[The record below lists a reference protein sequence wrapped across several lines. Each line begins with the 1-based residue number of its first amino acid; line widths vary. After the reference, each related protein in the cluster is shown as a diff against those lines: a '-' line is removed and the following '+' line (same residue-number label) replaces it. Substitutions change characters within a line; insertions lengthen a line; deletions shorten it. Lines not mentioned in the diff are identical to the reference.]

1 MSSTLSDYPYMFDNT
16 ALDFPL
22 TWQETVKTVETVNQ
36 TEAGTDV
43 IILTRA
49 DKLSVSVT
57 ARVTSNKLAF
67 YDEYSKKKSFT
78 LYRYDAGTGL
88 YNSRTV
94 RMRNYTRSLKRGSE
108 TLEITHGVWDIS
120 YTLEEI

>member
-1 MSSTLSDYPYMFDNT
+1 MSTTLKDYPYKFDNT
-16 ALDFPL
+16 AIDFPL
-22 TWQETVKTVETVNQ
+22 TWQETINVIEDVQQ

-57 ARVTSNKLAF
+57 ARVSSAKLAF
-67 YDEYSKKKSFT
+67 FDTYSKKKSFV
-78 LYRYDAGTGL
+78 LSRYDVYTGL
-88 YNSRTV
+88 YDFRTV
-94 RMRNYTRSLKRGSE
+94 RMRNYTRSLLRHSE
-108 TLEITHGVWDIS
+108 DLEASYGVWDIS

>member
-1 MSSTLSDYPYMFDNT
+1 MSTLSDYPYMFDNT

-49 DKLSVSVT
+49 DKLSVSAT
-57 ARVTSNKLAF
+57 ARVTSAKLAF

-78 LYRYDAGTGL
+78 LHRYDAGTGL

-94 RMRNYTRSLKRGSE
+94 RMRNYTRSLMRRSE
-108 TLEITHGVWDIS
+108 GLEITHGVWDIS